1 MLINF
6 LPFDFLIHYVFS
18 LPKRIVFPHDRLPTL
33 RVPPLKVFFYFFK
46 KRKASC
52 LKIKASPHNRGE

>member
-1 MLINF
+1 MIINF

-33 RVPPLKVFFYFFK
+33 RVPPLKVFLFFG
-46 KRKASC
+46 S
-52 LKIKASPHNRGE
+52 LSNSVGE

>member
-1 MLINF
+1 MIINF

-33 RVPPLKVFFYFFK
+33 RVPPLRVS
-46 KRKASC
+46 RDD
-52 LKIKASPHNRGE
+52 SPQVNSRPAIL

>member
-1 MLINF
+1 MIINF

-33 RVPPLKVFFYFFK
+33 RVPPLKVFFYFFDELSIQMRQFLMK
-46 KRKASC
+46 
-52 LKIKASPHNRGE
+52 